1 LYFSEI
7 KTIAKM
13 KKLTSFFLFL
23 SIANSLLAQ
32 TAKIDSSK
40 YPKLTTFTA
49 QQDHAHMMQ
58 QLGIKKLRPGPSGNE
73 SAPNHANYDESTA
86 NPCPQLTDVL
96 TLKNGKKVT
105 SADTWWK
112 ERRPEIVEEFER
124 EVYGRVPKN
133 VPKVT
138 WRVKLTDR
146 EMVGRIPVIAKML
159 VGHVDNSAYPLINVD
174 INMML
179 VVPANVK
186 GPVPVLMMFTGRPSL
201 PAPAQPAPDDM
212 EKINAAF
219 KELMIKND
227 PSLKAIFDRYPAYSP
242 ITRLAGPNPFA
253 PPPAG
258 DPSPT
263 EQLLAAGWGY
273 VAIETSSIQAD
284 NGAGLTRGIIGLTNM
299 GQPRKPEDWGS
310 LRAWAWG
317 AARGLDYLET
327 DPLVDAK
334 KVGIEGVSR
343 YGKAALV
350 TMAFEPRF
358 AVGLI
363 GSSGKGGATLHRR
376 VFGEAVESLTGT
388 GEYHWMA
395 GNYLKYGTEESSFG
409 KKTGCDLPVDSHEL
423 IALAAPRLLFISYGI
438 PEKGDAKWLDQQ
450 GSWMA
455 TVAAGS
461 AYKLLGKKDLGIS
474 NDYMKEKMPPMLTD
488 MLNGDLAWRQHD
500 GGHTDGPNYKFFI
513 PWASKFL
520 KYERTAAQ

>member
-1 LYFSEI
+1 
-7 KTIAKM
+7 M
-13 KKLTSFFLFL
+13 KKLTCLFLFF
-23 SIANSLLAQ
+23 SITNSLLAQ

-40 YPKLTTFTA
+40 YPRLTTFTA
-49 QQDHAHMMQ
+49 QQDRDEMMK
-58 QLGIKKLRPGPSGNE
+58 QLGIRSVRPGPSGNE
-73 SAPNHANYDESTA
+73 SAPNHANYDESVA
-86 NPCPQLTDVL
+86 NPCPQLPDLL

-105 SADTWWK
+105 TEDIWWK
-112 ERRPEIVEEFER
+112 DRRPEIVEDFER

-138 WRVKLTDR
+138 WRVKVTDR

-186 GPVPVLMMFTGRPSL
+186 GPVPVLMMFSGRPTL

-219 KELMIKND
+219 KELMIKAD

-242 ITRLAGPNPFA
+242 ITRLAAPNPFA

-273 VAIETSSIQAD
+273 VTLETSSIQAD
-284 NGAGLTRGIIGLTNM
+284 NGAGLTRGIIGLTNK
-299 GQPRKPEDWGS
+299 GQTRKPEDWGS